1 LLSKQLLDIEVEKYT
16 IYEALKDAAVLYVGS
31 TFQVGAGRSL
41 TAAISIGGGV
51 RLLVARHQ
59 AFTRFTPR
67 RQRVVPEA
75 ENS

>member
-1 LLSKQLLDIEVEKYT
+1 MLPFFMSAPRFRL
-16 IYEALKDAAVLYVGS
+16 
-31 TFQVGAGRSL
+31 GAGRSL

-67 RQRVVPEA
+67 RQRVVPEP
-75 ENS
+75 ENG